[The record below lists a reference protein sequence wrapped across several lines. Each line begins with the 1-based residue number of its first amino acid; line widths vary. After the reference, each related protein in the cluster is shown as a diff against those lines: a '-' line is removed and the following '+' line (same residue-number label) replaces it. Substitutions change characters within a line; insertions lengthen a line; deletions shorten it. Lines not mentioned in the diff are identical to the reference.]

1 MPDAVLLAAA
11 VAVGVGSCLQ
21 ATVGFGMALVAA
33 PLLALLDPG
42 LVPGPLMVAA
52 LVLGLLTVV
61 RDRRAVAVREIAWA
75 LVGRVPGSVV
85 GLAALLT
92 FTVRSLSL
100 TLGAI
105 VLVAVAVGAAGVEV
119 PITRRSLVTAGVI
132 SGFTATTTAVGGP
145 PIALL
150 YQDREGAS
158 VRGNLAG
165 FFLVGGLVTI
175 GLLVVGGEFAGEELR
190 ASLALLP
197 AVVVGFTASTWTR
210 GLIDGDR
217 VRPAVQV
224 VAAVSAIAL
233 IVRTLLG

>member
-61 RDRRAVAVREIAWA
+61 RDRRAVAVREIGWA

-92 FTVRSLSL
+92 FTVHSLSL
-100 TLGAI
+100 TLGVI
-105 VLVAVAVGAAGVEV
+105 VLVAVAVSAAGVEV

-150 YQDREGAS
+150 YQGREGPS
-158 VRGNLAG
+158 VRANLAG
-165 FFLVGGLVTI
+165 FFLVGGLVTV
-175 GLLVVGGEFAGEELR
+175 GLLVLGGEFAGEELR

-197 AVVVGFTASTWTR
+197 AVVIGFTASTWTR
-210 GLIDGDR
+210 GLVDGDR
-217 VRPAVQV
+217 IRPAVQM
-224 VAAVSAIAL
+224 VATVSAVAL
-233 IVRTLLG
+233 ILRTLLG

>member
-1 MPDAVLLAAA
+1 MPDPVLLAAA
-11 VAVGVGSCLQ
+11 GAVAIGSCLQ

-33 PLLALLDPG
+33 PLLALLDPT

-52 LVLGLLTVV
+52 LALGLLTVV
-61 RDRRAVAVREIAWA
+61 RDRRALALREVGWA
-75 LVGRVPGSVV
+75 LVGRVPGSVL

-105 VLVAVAVGAAGVEV
+105 VLAAVAVTAAGVEV
-119 PITRRSLVTAGVI
+119 PISRRSLVTAGVV

-150 YQDREGAS
+150 YQGREGSS
-158 VRGNLAG
+158 VRANLAG
-165 FFLVGGLVTI
+165 FFLVGGLVTVA
-175 GLLVVGGEFAGEELR
+175 LLVLGGEFAGEELR

-197 AVVVGFTASTWTR
+197 GVVVGFVASTWTR
-210 GLIDGDR
+210 GLVDGDR
-217 VRPAVQV
+217 IRPAVQL
-224 VAAVSAIAL
+224 VAAVSATAL
-233 IVRTLLG
+233 IVRTLLR

>member
-61 RDRRAVAVREIAWA
+61 RDRRAVAVREIGWA

-105 VLVAVAVGAAGVEV
+105 VLVAVAVSAAGVEV